1 MFWNVGTSTASHES
15 FCRLLRRWSNEAKTP
30 LPVPHSTTSCW
41 SQHASGLFCNRA
53 EAPLVQASSSTEV
66 RYSCDIWK
74 ECPCES
80 VPKRNTY
87 TWLTTTCHDTCYL
100 FWMVSPSSKHLLY
113 NSLMS
118 AVGKLFNKAPR
129 GSSTCSQNSL
139 TKNFFIW
146 LFCLLYL
153 YFLSPVSFWQRSIYT
168 LEAGWAS
175 DVFDLSRIEGVLCT
189 QLSRRSCYFWPLH
202 DKQYFHVCVWISSDL
217 SLYNLLSG

>member
-1 MFWNVGTSTASHES
+1 MLELRQLHMNLFVDCYGVEAMKPKHRYQFHIPQQAADLNM
-15 FCRLLRRWSNEAKTP
+15 LLDCFVTEWKHHFFKQELT
-30 LPVPHSTTSCW
+30 LT
-41 SQHASGLFCNRA
+41 L
-53 EAPLVQASSSTEV
+53 APRFDALAN
-66 RYSCDIWK
+66 IWK

-118 AVGKLFNKAPR
+118 AVGKLFNKVPR
-129 GSSTCSQNSL
+129 GNSTCSQNSL

-202 DKQYFHVCVWISSDL
+202 DKQYFYVCVWI
-217 SLYNLLSG
+217 